1 MTAPT
6 YQIVPPVPQLAP
18 DLVDMMQ
25 QTETATIGHILHD
38 GFCDPAIAAVVSG
51 KRIAGTAFTV
61 RIPGADSATLHYALS
76 MVRPGD
82 VLVIDR
88 AGDDSHAC
96 WGGVV
101 TLAAK
106 LAGVTAAVIDGRATD
121 FAEICGHDM
130 PVWCRGTS
138 SKTTKFVGLGG
149 SINLTVSIGGVAVMP
164 GDGVI
169 ADENGV
175 VILKPDQIAAVCS
188 RAIAMQKNE
197 HSVLE
202 RLRNGE
208 RLCDISGATTMVE
221 GKG

>member
-1 MTAPT
+1 M
-6 YQIVPPVPQLAP
+6 VR
-18 DLVDMMQ
+18 
-25 QTETATIGHILHD
+25 TETATLGHILHD
-38 GFCDPAIAAVVSG
+38 GFCDPAVAAVVSG

-82 VLVIDR
+82 ILVIDR

-101 TLAAK
+101 TLAAR
-106 LAGVTAAVIDGRATD
+106 LAGIAGAVIDGRATD
-121 FAEICGHDM
+121 FAEIRGHDM

-149 SINLTVSIGGVAVMP
+149 AINVPVSVGGVAVMP

-175 VILKPDQIAAVCS
+175 VILKREQIGPICS
-188 RAIAMQKNE
+188 RAIAMQENE
-197 HSVLE
+197 ASVLD

-208 RLCDISGATTMVE
+208 RLCDISGATAMVE
-221 GKG
+221 GIGS

>member
-1 MTAPT
+1 MTAAL
-6 YQIVPPVPQLAP
+6 YQVHSPAEPLSPVLI
-18 DLVDMMQ
+18 DLMSR
-25 QTETATIGHILHD
+25 TETATIGHILHD
-38 GFCDPAIAAVVSG
+38 GFCDPALAPVVSG

-61 RIPGADSATLHYALS
+61 RIPGMDSATLHYALS

-101 TLAAK
+101 ALAAK
-106 LAGVTAAVIDGRATD
+106 LAGVAAAVIDGRATD
-121 FAEICGHDM
+121 FTEIRGYDM

-149 SINLTVSIGGVAVMP
+149 AINIPVSIGGVAVMP
-164 GDGVI
+164 GDGI
-169 ADENGV
+169 LCDENGV
-175 VILKPDQIAAVCS
+175 VVLKPGQIEPICT
-188 RAIAMQKNE
+188 RAIAMQENE
-197 HSVLE
+197 ASVIA

-221 GKG
+221 GR